1 MNTARPRLALP
12 VGARDHIWGPASA
25 PVTLVEYAD
34 YECPFCKAAHPIV
47 QHILRLM
54 KNRLRFVYRHFPL
67 TSVHPHAEPAA
78 EAAEAAGAQDRFWP
92 MHDRLFE
99 HEGALEDEDLAEH
112 AAAVGLDVAR
122 FARELAGGI
131 YAPRVREDFMS
142 GVRSGVNGTPAFY
155 INGLRHDGG
164 FDAKSLLEGI
174 EYASEPVTGP
184 LAERG
189 TPRS

>member
-1 MNTARPRLALP
+1 MNTARPHLALP

-47 QHILRLM
+47 QHI
-54 KNRLRFVYRHFPL
+54 
-67 TSVHPHAEPAA
+67 
-78 EAAEAAGAQDRFWP
+78 
-92 MHDRLFE
+92 
-99 HEGALEDEDLAEH
+99 GALKDEDLVAR

-122 FARELAGGI
+122 FARELAAGI

-155 INGLRHDGG
+155 VNGARHDGG
-164 FDAKSLLEGI
+164 FDAKSLLEAI
-174 EYASEPVTGP
+174 EYASETRDRA

-189 TPRS
+189 EP